1 MSLNSVITSAASLQR
16 LDGVAGVMLFK
27 GRNTIHRQMP
37 FSDMRAENLR
47 EIIIQMLDGY
57 RQVRRKMRQVFL
69 EFDGGSLL
77 IVTQDDVVMLFFLTS
92 RADSDL
98 AASAASVM
106 LNDHAK
112 VLNEASTEF
121 QAPAPVAANAV
132 EELVVTSPRA
142 LQQITEKAELISG
155 TNSNWW
161 ALRKHIEGI
170 LGKVM
175 GRAQLTMMIDRV
187 LARRGTPDPYRLSPA
202 DTRKLAIEL
211 IEQVPNTTKR
221 QALMSELEAVLADH
235 KL

>member
-1 MSLNSVITSAASLQR
+1 MSLNSVITAAASLQR

-37 FSDMRAENLR
+37 FSDVRAENLR

-77 IVTQDDVVMLFFLTS
+77 IMTQDEVVMLFFLTS

-112 VLNEASTEF
+112 VLSEASTEF
-121 QAPAPVAANAV
+121 QPLAPLAANAV

-142 LQQITEKAELISG
+142 LQQITEKAEVM
-155 TNSNWW
+155 NNWW
-161 ALRKHIEGI
+161 ALRKHIENI

-187 LARRGTPDPYRLSPA
+187 LAKRGTPDPYRLSPA
-202 DTRKLAIEL
+202 ETRKLAVEL
-211 IEQVPNTTKR
+211 IEQVPNKAKR
-221 QALMSELEAVLADH
+221 QSLMSELEAVLADH

>member
-57 RQVRRKMRQVFL
+57 RQVRRKMRQVFM

-77 IVTQDDVVMLFFLTS
+77 IVTQEEVVMLFFLTS

-106 LNDHAK
+106 LNDHVK

-121 QAPAPVAANAV
+121 QTVAPLASNAV

-142 LQQITEKAELISG
+142 LQQITEKAEVMNS
-155 TNSNWW
+155 SNWW

-187 LARRGTPDPYRLSPA
+187 LTRRGTPDPYRLSPA
-202 DTRKLAIEL
+202 ETRKLAVEL

-235 KL
+235 QL

>member
-37 FSDMRAENLR
+37 FSDTRAENLR

-57 RQVRRKMRQVFL
+57 RQVRRKMHQVFL

-77 IVTQDDVVMLFFLTS
+77 IVTQDEAVMLFFLTS

-112 VLNEASTEF
+112 VLNDASTEA
-121 QAPAPVAANAV
+121 QPASKPPADGI

-142 LQQITEKAELISG
+142 LSQLTEKAETTVNQCG
-155 TNSNWW
+155 
-161 ALRKHIEGI
+161 AVRKCVEGV

-175 GRAQLTMMIDRV
+175 GRAQASNLIQRTIDE
-187 LARRGTPDPYRLSPA
+187 AKIPDPYRLSA
-202 DTRKLAIEL
+202 TEVRKLAISV
-211 IEQVPNTTKR
+211 IEHVPNTSKR
-221 QALMSELEAVLADH
+221 RQLLVELDASMEHL
-235 KL
+235 KF

>member
-37 FSDMRAENLR
+37 FSDTRAENLR

-57 RQVRRKMRQVFL
+57 RQVRRKMHQVFL

-77 IVTQDDVVMLFFLTS
+77 IVTQDEVVMLFFLTS

-112 VLNEASTEF
+112 VLNDASTE
-121 QAPAPVAANAV
+121 QQPAPKLPDDGI

-142 LQQITEKAELISG
+142 LSQLTDKAETTVNQWG
-155 TNSNWW
+155 
-161 ALRKHIEGI
+161 AVRKCVEGV

-175 GRAQLTMMIDRV
+175 GRAQASNMIQRTIDE
-187 LARRGTPDPYRLSPA
+187 ANIPDPYRLS
-202 DTRKLAIEL
+202 TTEVRKLAVKV
-211 IEQVPNTTKR
+211 IEQVPNTSKR
-221 QALMSELEAVLADH
+221 RQLLVELDASMEHL
-235 KL
+235 KI

>member
-16 LDGVAGVMLFK
+16 LEGVAGVMLFK

-37 FSDMRAENLR
+37 FSDTRAENLR
-47 EIIIQMLDGY
+47 EIILQMLDGY
-57 RQVRRKMRQVFL
+57 RQVRRKMHQVFL

-77 IVTQDDVVMLFFLTS
+77 IVTQDEVVMLFFLTS

-112 VLNEASTEF
+112 VLNDASTE
-121 QAPAPVAANAV
+121 QQPTPKLPADGI

-142 LQQITEKAELISG
+142 LSQLTDKAETTVNQWG
-155 TNSNWW
+155 
-161 ALRKHIEGI
+161 AVRKCVEGV

-175 GRAQLTMMIDRV
+175 GRAQASNMIQRTIDE
-187 LARRGTPDPYRLSPA
+187 ANIPDPYRLS
-202 DTRKLAIEL
+202 TTEVRKLAVKV
-211 IEQVPNTTKR
+211 IEQVPNTSKR
-221 QALMSELEAVLADH
+221 RQLLVELDASMEHL
-235 KL
+235 KI